1 MPEAKI
7 APSMLSSDFANL
19 AAEAKRMVKNG
30 ADWLHL
36 GKRQSG
42 ILCSTDRDRLRSIP
56 IHRPTDLQSKRSM
69 IYLCFQRCAT
79 SLLQMSWMGERILPA
94 VVIIFEQLI
103 DPCISIGSHFVPNL
117 TMGAPII
124 SCLRK
129 HTDAF
134 FGRYKRYKGGYF

>member
-19 AAEAKRMVKNG
+19 AVEAKRMVKNG

-36 GKRQSG
+36 GKKQSG
-42 ILCSTDRDRLRSIP
+42 VLYSIDRGRLRSIP
-56 IHRPTDLQSKRSM
+56 IHGPTNLQIKRSM
-69 IYLCFQRCAT
+69 INPCPCVVP
-79 SLLQMSWMGERILPA
+79 LLQMSWMGEKVLPA
-94 VVIIFEQLI
+94 VVIILEQLI
-103 DPCISIGSHFVPNL
+103 DPCISVRSHFVPNL

-134 FGRYKRYKGGYF
+134 FGRYKR

>member
-19 AAEAKRMVKNG
+19 AVEAKRMVKNG

-42 ILCSTDRDRLRSIP
+42 ILCSIGRGRLRNIP
-56 IHRPTDLQSKRSM
+56 IDRPFDLQIKRS
-69 IYLCFQRCAT
+69 IINPCPQRCVV
-79 SLLQMSWMGERILPA
+79 SLLKMSWMGEKVLPV
-94 VVIIFEQLI
+94 VVIILEQLI
-103 DPCISIGSHFVPNL
+103 DPCISIRSHFVPNL

-134 FGRYKRYKGGYF
+134 FGRYKR